1 MQRIAPH
8 RLRSQMDERHFG
20 EIERVMLNLSHARD
34 RALKAAKELKADG
47 AEPHLVEALELA
59 ATDMGE
65 THRRLM
71 HGTYYAVLDSGD
83 QLTLR

>member
-1 MQRIAPH
+1 
-8 RLRSQMDERHFG
+8 MDERHFG

-47 AEPHLVEALELA
+47 AQPHLVEALVRA
-59 ATDMGE
+59 ATAMGD

-71 HGTYYAVLDSGD
+71 QGTYYAVLDSDD
-83 QLTLR
+83 QLTLK